1 MGDAINEGNCEP
13 EEEEEE
19 EGGLS
24 SKGERAPEV
33 KKREDL

>member
-1 MGDAINEGNCEP
+1 MGDAINEGNC
-13 EEEEEE
+13 EEEE

-24 SKGERAPEV
+24 SKGETAPEV

>member
-13 EEEEEE
+13 SEEAD
-19 EGGLS
+19 GLS
-24 SKGERAPEV
+24 SKRETAPEV

>member
-1 MGDAINEGNCEP
+1 MGDAINEGNCE

-24 SKGERAPEV
+24 SKGETAPEV

>member
-13 EEEEEE
+13 EEEEE

>member
-1 MGDAINEGNCEP
+1 MGDAINEGNC
-13 EEEEEE
+13 EEE

-24 SKGERAPEV
+24 SKGETAPEV

>member
-1 MGDAINEGNCEP
+1 MGDAINEGNC

-24 SKGERAPEV
+24 SKGETAPEV